1 MKTISCFI
9 CGLGSGGAEHQIS
22 MLSNFLVE
30 RGYHI
35 KLITFSSVEDHYS
48 LHDSIE
54 RIRLGIGKN
63 KIGQMIDIWQYF
75 LTTKSDV
82 VISFGQREN
91 LFCIIP
97 LLFRRNIKLIAGER
111 NTTYG
116 KPSKIERLLHTF
128 LYKRANWIVPNSYSQ
143 EKYIK
148 VNAPGFA
155 SKVKTITNYTEIEK
169 FIYTPYPNNHP
180 VRFGVFCRYSKQKNY
195 IRFAKAI
202 KRIVNKGYDK
212 FIIDW
217 YGDITYKGTVP
228 NPHYEIF
235 NKLLIEYNLQS
246 CLKLHD
252 RISDVAFE
260 MSKCDAVILPSLFEG
275 FSNTLSETICCGRP
289 GLCGNVADNGLMVQ
303 DGING
308 YLFNPESV
316 EEIANCIIKFLELP
330 VLNREMMAKNSR
342 EKALNLF
349 DKNRFVNEYIKLI
362 ENK

>member
-30 RGYHI
+30 KGYNI
-35 KLITFSSVEDHYS
+35 KLVTFSSVKDHYS
-48 LHDSIE
+48 LHESVE

-75 LTTKSDV
+75 LATKSDV

-116 KPSKIERLLHTF
+116 KPSKTERLLHTF
-128 LYKRANWIVPNSYSQ
+128 LYKRANWIVPNSYAH

-148 VNAPGFA
+148 EKSPHFA
-155 SKVKTITNYTEIEK
+155 SKVKTIINYTD
-169 FIYTPYPNNHP
+169 IYKYINTPYPNNTKI
-180 VRFGVFCRYSKQKNY
+180 RFGIFCRYTTQKNY
-195 IRFAKAI
+195 HRFAKAI
-202 KRIVNKGYDK
+202 KILKEKGYTN
-212 FIIDW
+212 FVADW
-217 YGDITYKGTVP
+217 YGDIHFKDKSL
-228 NPHYEIF
+228 NPHYEKF
-235 NKLLIEYNLQS
+235 LYLIKEYNIES
-246 CLKLHD
+246 YLKLHD
-252 RISDVAFE
+252 KTSTVAKE
-260 MSKCDAVILPSLFEG
+260 MSKCDAVILPSLYEG

-289 GLCGNVADNGLMVQ
+289 GICGKVADNGLMIH

-308 YLFNPESV
+308 LLFNPEDV
-316 EEIANCIIKFLELP
+316 VDIANAIAHYIELSQEER
-330 VLNREMMAKNSR
+330 VEMCKSSR
-342 EKALNLF
+342 RYAEILF
-349 DKNRFVNEYIKLI
+349 NKDVFVDNYIKLI
-362 ENK
+362 EE